1 MRTFLA
7 PVRRAARAAFTLIE
21 LLAVILII
29 GILAAFLLPRIPEA
43 IDAANVTAC
52 KANMGEIYKGFTLY
66 KASFTRAPNQTG
78 VKFFAELVSTDTLE
92 NNKAAAK
99 KLICPGVEVGALPGL
114 QGKTETEWF
123 KDLSAVD
130 GSYSSYAGRN
140 CKDYPLRRWPPS
152 GNEVLVADDND
163 HESEPMNHRHTT
175 VALMGDGSANT
186 FELADLRAAGV
197 LGPEEALVVGPESQV
212 EELRKLSLD

>member
-66 KASFTRAPNQTG
+66 KGSFTRAPNQTG
-78 VKFFAELVSTDTLE
+78 AKFFAELVSTDTLE
-92 NNKAAAK
+92 NTKAAAK

-114 QGKTETEWF
+114 QGKAETDWF

-130 GSYSSYAGRN
+130 GTYSSYAGRN
-140 CKDYPLRRWPPS
+140 CKDHPLRQWPPS
-152 GNEVLVADDND
+152 GKEVLVADDND
-163 HESEPMNHRHTT
+163 PEMNHRHTT

-186 FELADLRAAGV
+186 FELADLRASGV
-197 LGPEEALVVGPESQV
+197 LGPEEILLVGPESQV
-212 EELRKLSLD
+212 PELQKLSLD